1 MIVERCYDVDTIRE
15 ILTHPDIYARIA
27 EDGSPSQEDYIP
39 EMIGVAYILG
49 IVDSE
54 PAALMTYYPVST
66 ITWEC
71 HVQVMPK
78 YRKTHADEFAQKA
91 LQWAWDMGCHKLMAT
106 IPVIYPTVKDFGLKH
121 GFEIEGISKQSYLKN
136 GQILD
141 QWYLGK
147 VRS

>member
-1 MIVERCYDVDTIRE
+1 M
-15 ILTHPDIYARIA
+15 PAA
-27 EDGSPSQEDYIP
+27 EDYYPDMNDG
-39 EMIGVAYILG
+39 AYIVG
-49 IVDSE
+49 IEDASLIGLMAYE
-54 PAALMTYYPVST
+54 PINGV
-66 ITWEC
+66 TWEC

-147 VRS
+147 VRC

>member
-39 EMIGVAYILG
+39 EMIGVAYIIG

-66 ITWEC
+66 ITW
-71 HVQVMPK
+71 
-78 YRKTHADEFAQKA
+78 
-91 LQWAWDMGCHKLMAT
+91 
-106 IPVIYPTVKDFGLKH
+106 
-121 GFEIEGISKQSYLKN
+121 
-136 GQILD
+136 
-141 QWYLGK
+141 
-147 VRS
+147 